1 MGEKSKENLDILYD
15 NQEAKRRK
23 PWDSIIAPCKISNL
37 LSFMDIQYL
46 NKIARSNKSPKEKK
60 TCIDDLMRSRG
71 FKRLAA
77 GTNRIT
83 YKYMEN
89 QQFVIKVAFDS
100 VALQDSPN
108 EYINQ
113 EYLKPFCAKCFEVT
127 PCGTVGLFER
137 VVPVMHIEEFEQ
149 IAGTVFNIIVNCF
162 IGKYI
167 MADFGTNCYKNWGV
181 RVGAFPVILDYP
193 YLYELD
199 KSKLIC
205 SKPEPNSP
213 TGYCGGD
220 IDYDSGFN
228 RIMCTKCGKVYRAA
242 ELAKKDFNNNT
253 VLYSGKEK
261 LIPMKITITKR
272 DGGMLTVGNSK
283 ESDTYKKKETRRE
296 YKERKSLQ
304 QLKVF
309 IEKAD
314 RSEEEKK
321 SDYEETS
328 SQVVE
333 NETISDEEMFEP
345 VDMTDPEDNMKI
357 TITTRKG
364 KVIKPHKPTPMSYSE
379 YYNQMYGT
387 GVVIDD
393 SETETE
399 VDTSESEDVETE
411 VDEKSEPE
419 EDVETVSGTV
429 EDTPADFD
437 PTALARAMQGNTIS
451 KDTDDAVTVYSSDDV
466 SKDQM
471 DEFM

>member
-46 NKIARSNKSPKEKK
+46 SKIARSNKSPKEKK

-296 YKERKSLQ
+296 YKERKSLE

-321 SDYEETS
+321 ADYEETS

-333 NETISDEEMFEP
+333 NETTSDEEMFEP
-345 VDMTDPEDNMKI
+345 VDMDDPEDNMKI
-357 TITTRKG
+357 IITTRKG
-364 KVIKPHKPTPMSYSE
+364 KVIKPHKPTPMSYAE

-419 EDVETVSGTV
+419 EEVETVSGTV
-429 EDTPADFD
+429 EDAPADFD

>member
-1 MGEKSKENLDILYD
+1 
-15 NQEAKRRK
+15 
-23 PWDSIIAPCKISNL
+23 
-37 LSFMDIQYL
+37 
-46 NKIARSNKSPKEKK
+46 
-60 TCIDDLMRSRG
+60 
-71 FKRLAA
+71 
-77 GTNRIT
+77 
-83 YKYMEN
+83 
-89 QQFVIKVAFDS
+89 
-100 VALQDSPN
+100 
-108 EYINQ
+108 
-113 EYLKPFCAKCFEVT
+113 
-127 PCGTVGLFER
+127 
-137 VVPVMHIEEFEQ
+137 
-149 IAGTVFNIIVNCF
+149 
-162 IGKYI
+162 
-167 MADFGTNCYKNWGV
+167 
-181 RVGAFPVILDYP
+181 
-193 YLYELD
+193 
-199 KSKLIC
+199 
-205 SKPEPNSP
+205 
-213 TGYCGGD
+213 
-220 IDYDSGFN
+220 
-228 RIMCTKCGKVYRAA
+228 
-242 ELAKKDFNNNT
+242 
-253 VLYSGKEK
+253 
-261 LIPMKITITKR
+261 MKITITKR
-272 DGGMLTVGNSK
+272 DGGMLTLGNSK

-364 KVIKPHKPTPMSYSE
+364 KVIKPHKPTPMSYAE